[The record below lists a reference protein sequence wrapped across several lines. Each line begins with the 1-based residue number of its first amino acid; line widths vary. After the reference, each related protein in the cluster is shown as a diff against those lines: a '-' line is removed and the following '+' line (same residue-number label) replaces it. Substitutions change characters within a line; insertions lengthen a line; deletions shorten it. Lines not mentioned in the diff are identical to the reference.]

1 MWAGNETNGT
11 CMHVR
16 THSYLLYIL
25 GTPRF
30 SITALREG
38 PHSILVL
45 GEIAGSG
52 PIRVGEAQFIIG
64 KVEQVNTVLSHWFC
78 VSCSHKLH
86 TSYLN
91 ITLNAA
97 I

>member
-1 MWAGNETNGT
+1 
-11 CMHVR
+11 MHVR

-64 KVEQVNTVLSHWFC
+64 KVEQINTVLSHWFC
-78 VSCSHKLH
+78 VYRLKLYHFLSCSHKLH